1 MLWPFQQLGVLVV
14 GPIAALVA
22 ACFRRFR
29 LALLLLVATVAK
41 LVLERA
47 VKAVVT
53 RRRPA
58 TSIGPDVELRGDVSR
73 FGESFVSGHA
83 VLITAIAGLI
93 TPYLPGRW
101 KIVPWVVVVLVA
113 ITRVYV
119 GAHNPLD
126 VICGAALGL
135 VIAGV
140 LNLLIGVPAPSG
152 PVGIGVLE
160 GHRDPSARQFR
171 VGEAGDQARL
181 IMWSAAIA
189 KYSRRRSAT
198 SAGAPDAA
206 TASAMCPYQAS
217 RSARPTANGAWRMR
231 RRGWPRWSL

>member
-1 MLWPFQQLGVLVV
+1 MGAAQVVTGRRYVRRPADAVTVVVGAVVLGAGMFAVRDSSVSDVEESLFDVINGLPGALYPVLWPFQQLGVLVV

-101 KIVPWVVVVLVA
+101 KVLPWVVVVLVA

-140 LNLLIGVPAPSG
+140 LNLLIGVPAPAH
-152 PVGIGVLE
+152 P
-160 GHRDPSARQFR
+160 QT
-171 VGEAGDQARL
+171 EA
-181 IMWSAAIA
+181 
-189 KYSRRRSAT
+189 
-198 SAGAPDAA
+198 
-206 TASAMCPYQAS
+206 
-217 RSARPTANGAWRMR
+217 
-231 RRGWPRWSL
+231 

>member
-1 MLWPFQQLGVLVV
+1 MGTAQVVTGRRYVRRPADAITVVVGAVVLGAGMLAVRDESVSDVEESLFDLVNGLPGALYPVLWPFQQLGVLVI

-29 LALLLLVATVAK
+29 LALLLLAATVGK
-41 LVLERA
+41 LVLERV
-47 VKAVVT
+47 VKAMVT

-58 TSIGPDVELRGDVSR
+58 TSIGPDVELRGDVSK

-83 VLITAIAGLI
+83 VLITAIAGLV

-101 KIVPWVVVVLVA
+101 KVVPWVVVVLVA

-126 VICGAALGL
+126 VVCGAALGL

-140 LNLLIGVPAPSG
+140 LNLVAGVPAPAPTPPESE
-152 PVGIGVLE
+152 I
-160 GHRDPSARQFR
+160 
-171 VGEAGDQARL
+171 
-181 IMWSAAIA
+181 
-189 KYSRRRSAT
+189 
-198 SAGAPDAA
+198 GAPGRA
-206 TASAMCPYQAS
+206 
-217 RSARPTANGAWRMR
+217 
-231 RRGWPRWSL
+231 

>member
-1 MLWPFQQLGVLVV
+1 MRRPADAVTVVVGAVVLGAGMIAVRDWSVSDVEESVFDAINGLPGALYPVLWPFQQLGVLVV

-47 VKAVVT
+47 VKAVVS
-53 RRRPA
+53 RARPA

-83 VLITAIAGLI
+83 VLITAIAGLV

-101 KIVPWVVVVLVA
+101 KVVPWVVVVLVA

-140 LNLLIGVPAPSG
+140 LNLLIGVPA
-152 PVGIGVLE
+152 
-160 GHRDPSARQFR
+160 
-171 VGEAGDQARL
+171 
-181 IMWSAAIA
+181 
-189 KYSRRRSAT
+189 RSD
-198 SAGAPDAA
+198 SVSD
-206 TASAMCPYQAS
+206 
-217 RSARPTANGAWRMR
+217 
-231 RRGWPRWSL
+231 

>member
-1 MLWPFQQLGVLVV
+1 MEAAQVVKGRRYVRRPADAVTVVVGAVVLGAGMFAVRDSSVSDVEESLFDVINGLPGALYPVLWPFQQLGVLVV

-29 LALLLLVATVAK
+29 LALLLLAATVAK

-101 KIVPWVVVVLVA
+101 KVVPWVVVALVA

-140 LNLLIGVPAPSG
+140 LNLLIGVPA
-152 PVGIGVLE
+152 
-160 GHRDPSARQFR
+160 
-171 VGEAGDQARL
+171 
-181 IMWSAAIA
+181 
-189 KYSRRRSAT
+189 RSDSVT
-198 SAGAPDAA
+198 D
-206 TASAMCPYQAS
+206 
-217 RSARPTANGAWRMR
+217 
-231 RRGWPRWSL
+231 